1 MDTLCVIRSRSRC
14 GAWGV
19 LYWVQ
24 LAHPARFRRLVIL
37 EHWPRGSVHT
47 RPRRKAHPLSLSL
60 SYSLL
65 CYNYHLSLYRLQTL
79 YHTLLAS
86 QFGSVPIFVYP
97 GTCGPTHGSGH
108 VYLGLYPAGRPSRH
122 GSDTFISQ
130 PLKTVSAVMLRAG
143 MLFRSRVR

>member
-1 MDTLCVIRSRSRC
+1 MWPGMCFTESNWPNLRGLEIGRVIGALEGRC
-14 GAWGV
+14 T
-19 LYWVQ
+19 
-24 LAHPARFRRLVIL
+24 HRFTY
-37 EHWPRGSVHT
+37 PT
-47 RPRRKAHPLSLSL
+47 TQKAHPLSLQITDF
-60 SYSLL
+60 
-65 CYNYHLSLYRLQTL
+65 R